1 MIELNPVRQR
11 ITDLTDRVLSLRGYL
26 DYDAKKERLEEVT
39 RELESPDVWNNAEY
53 AQNLGRERSSLEKTV
68 GGIASVLDGL
78 ADATELLELAESEQD
93 EDTALAVVADL
104 DKHQSHVEKL
114 EFQRMFSGEMDNAA
128 AFVDIQ
134 AGAGGTEAQDWAEI
148 LLRMYLRWCESRG
161 WKAEL
166 MEVSGGDV
174 AGIKS
179 ATLRVEGD
187 YAYGWLKTETGV
199 HRLVRKSPFDSDNRR
214 HTSFTSV
221 FVSPEIDDN
230 IDITINP
237 ADLRTDVYRSSGA
250 GGQHV
255 NKTESAVRITH
266 IPTNIVVACQTGRSQ
281 HQNRDNAMKML
292 AAKLYELEIQKRNA
306 EKDAVE
312 ATKSDIGWGSQIR
325 NYVLDQSRI
334 KDLRTGIE
342 RSDTQKVL
350 DGDLDEFV
358 EASLKAGLAVGS
370 KRVDA

>member
-1 MIELNPVRQR
+1 VN
-11 ITDLTDRVLSLRGYL
+11 
-26 DYDAKKERLEEVT
+26 
-39 RELESPDVWNNAEY
+39 RELESPDIWNNAEY
-53 AQNLGRERSSLEKTV
+53 AQTLGRERSQLEKVVNGISQLTEGLV
-68 GGIASVLDGL
+68 GAN
-78 ADATELLELAESEQD
+78 ELLELAEMEDD
-93 EDTALAVVADL
+93 EGTALAVVDDVERYAKD
-104 DKHQSHVEKL
+104 VEKL
-114 EFQRMFSGEMDNAA
+114 EFQRMFSGKMDSAN

-134 AGAGGTEAQDWAEI
+134 AGAGGTEAQDWAEM

-161 WKAEL
+161 WKTEL
-166 MEVSGGDV
+166 MEASGGDV

-179 ATLRVEGD
+179 ATVRVEGD
-187 YAYGWLKTETGV
+187 FAYGWLKTETGV

-221 FVSPEIDDN
+221 FVSPEVDDN
-230 IDITINP
+230 IDIEINP

-266 IPTNIVVACQTGRSQ
+266 VPSGIVVACQTGRSQ

-306 EKDAVE
+306 ERDAAE

-358 EASLKAGLAVGS
+358 EASLKSGLEVGA
-370 KRVDA
+370 KRSDAA

>member
-11 ITDLTDRVLSLRGYL
+11 ITDLTDRVLSLRGIF

-78 ADATELLELAESEQD
+78 NDATELLELAESEQD
-93 EDTALAVVADL
+93 EETALAVVADL
-104 DKHQSHVEKL
+104 DKHQAHVEKL

-161 WKAEL
+161 WKTEL

-292 AAKLYELEIQKRNA
+292 AAKCTSWRSRSATPRRTRWKPPSPTSAGAARSATTCSTRAVSGPAYRHRALGYA
-306 EKDAVE
+306 EGARRRPGRGQPE
-312 ATKSDIGWGSQIR
+312 GR
-325 NYVLDQSRI
+325 P
-334 KDLRTGIE
+334 
-342 RSDTQKVL
+342 
-350 DGDLDEFV
+350 
-358 EASLKAGLAVGS
+358 GS

>member
-1 MIELNPVRQR
+1 M
-11 ITDLTDRVLSLRGYL
+11 
-26 DYDAKKERLEEVT
+26 
-39 RELESPDVWNNAEY
+39 
-53 AQNLGRERSSLEKTV
+53 

-78 ADATELLELAESEQD
+78 NDATELLELAESEQD

-104 DKHQSHVEKL
+104 DKHQAHVEKL

-161 WKAEL
+161 WKTEL

-221 FVSPEIDDN
+221 FVSPESMTTSTSPSIRP
-230 IDITINP
+230 TCVPTCTVRRVPVASTSTRPSRRCASPTSRPTSSWP
-237 ADLRTDVYRSSGA
+237 ARPAAASTRT
-250 GGQHV
+250 
-255 NKTESAVRITH
+255 
-266 IPTNIVVACQTGRSQ
+266 
-281 HQNRDNAMKML
+281 
-292 AAKLYELEIQKRNA
+292 
-306 EKDAVE
+306 
-312 ATKSDIGWGSQIR
+312 ATTR
-325 NYVLDQSRI
+325 
-334 KDLRTGIE
+334 
-342 RSDTQKVL
+342 
-350 DGDLDEFV
+350 
-358 EASLKAGLAVGS
+358 
-370 KRVDA
+370 

>member
-11 ITDLTDRVLSLRGYL
+11 ITDLTDRVLSLRGIF

-78 ADATELLELAESEQD
+78 NDATELLELAESEQD

-104 DKHQSHVEKL
+104 DKHQAHVEKL

-161 WKAEL
+161 WKTEL

-334 KDLRTGIE
+334 RTCAP
-342 RSDTQKVL
+342 
-350 DGDLDEFV
+350 
-358 EASLKAGLAVGS
+358 ASSVRIRRRCWTATWTSSSRPA
-370 KRVDA
+370 